1 MPSTIFIQCCK
12 AILLRNHPRESS
24 VAPVKSIRTLSAK
37 ILSEYNLLT
46 HSNFESW
53 FEQKLSGY
61 RQVLR
66 NPVVDITNPQEL
78 TSFERTALITAI
90 ARANMVIY
98 RCRTPEQVNQKS
110 ILSLAAQ
117 LGLTRLDRDT
127 TTNNQGLAEL
137 ADQRIVTEKPSI
149 PFSSAALNWHTDG
162 YYYPT
167 AQAIRSFLLHCQ
179 RQADSGG
186 CNLLI
191 DHTVIYGLLHRRN
204 PSLVNAL
211 THPNAMTIPA
221 YRSEQGTVIRAACA
235 GPVFFTTRDGAL
247 AMRYTSR
254 PRHIQWKKS
263 EGVQA
268 ALHQLREV
276 LAQASDLVLEHTLE
290 AGEGIICHN
299 ILHARTAFT
308 DVTPHSRLLY
318 RARFQDPIRDS
329 VAALPTSLLPTS

>member
-1 MPSTIFIQCCK
+1 M
-12 AILLRNHPRESS
+12 LESNPLS
-24 VAPVKSIRTLSAK
+24 GLSRKSNVAPVKSIRTLSATTPF
-37 ILSEYNLLT
+37 EYNLLT

-53 FEQKLSGY
+53 FEQKLLGY

-66 NPVVDITNPQEL
+66 NPLVEITNPRKL

-90 ARANMVIY
+90 TRANMVIY
-98 RCRTPEQVNQKS
+98 RCRTPERVNQES

-117 LGLTRLDRDT
+117 LGLTRLDLDT

-137 ADQRIVTEKPSI
+137 ADQHIVTEKPSI

-167 AQAIRSFLLHCQ
+167 DQAIRSFLLHCE
-179 RQADSGG
+179 RRADSGG

-191 DHTVIYGLLHRRN
+191 DHTVIYGLLRRRD
-204 PSLVNAL
+204 PSLVTAL

-221 YRSEQGTVIRAACA
+221 HRSEQGTVIRPACA
-235 GPVFFTTRDGAL
+235 GPVFFATKDGAL

-254 PRHIQWKKS
+254 QRHIQWQKS
-263 EGVQA
+263 ELVRT
-268 ALHQLREV
+268 ALGQLREV
-276 LAQASDLVLEHTLE
+276 LAQASDLVLQHTLE

-299 ILHARTAFT
+299 ILHARSAFT

-318 RARFQDPIRDS
+318 RARFRDPIRGG
-329 VAALPTSLLPTS
+329 VAALPTSLLPVA

>member
-1 MPSTIFIQCCK
+1 M
-12 AILLRNHPRESS
+12 
-24 VAPVKSIRTLSAK
+24 
-37 ILSEYNLLT
+37 
-46 HSNFESW
+46 
-53 FEQKLSGY
+53 
-61 RQVLR
+61 LR
-66 NPVVDITNPQEL
+66 NPVVDITNPQKL

-167 AQAIRSFLLHCQ
+167 AQTIRSFLLHCQ

-221 YRSEQGTVIRAACA
+221 YRSEQGTVMRAACA

-329 VAALPTSLLPTS
+329 VAALPKSLLPTS

>member
-1 MPSTIFIQCCK
+1 
-12 AILLRNHPRESS
+12 
-24 VAPVKSIRTLSAK
+24 
-37 ILSEYNLLT
+37 
-46 HSNFESW
+46 
-53 FEQKLSGY
+53 
-61 RQVLR
+61 
-66 NPVVDITNPQEL
+66 
-78 TSFERTALITAI
+78 
-90 ARANMVIY
+90 MVIY
-98 RCRTPEQVNQKS
+98 RCRTPEQVHQKS

-137 ADQRIVTEKPSI
+137 ADQRIVTAKPSI

-167 AQAIRSFLLHCQ
+167 DQAIRSFLLHCE

-186 CNLLI
+186 CNLLV
-191 DHTVIYGLLHRRN
+191 DHTVIYGLLRRRD
-204 PSLVNAL
+204 PSLVTAL
-211 THPNAMTIPA
+211 THPNAMAIPA

-235 GPVFFTTRDGAL
+235 GPVFFATKDGTL

-254 PRHIQWKKS
+254 QRHIQWKKS
-263 EGVQA
+263 ESVQT
-268 ALHQLREV
+268 ALNQLREV

-299 ILHARTAFT
+299 ILHARSAFT

-318 RARFQDPIRDS
+318 RARFRDPIRGS
-329 VAALPTSLLPTS
+329 VAALPTSLLPTA